1 MRFTVQVSRAQ
12 RVGEARVSGIN
23 FVFDIWG
30 IGVGY
35 WFCVSFFFFF
45 RGGFLA
51 ELLRSRF
58 GGFLYLPAYIF
69 HGRQI
74 LLFSFDLKFANTSF
88 QYHMNLK
95 KKEREKSKD
104 DRIKRKI

>member
-1 MRFTVQVSRAQ
+1 MQLRPERSGHISRGFESSEGKGSLGTRFTVQVSRAQ

-35 WFCVSFFFFF
+35 WFCVSFFF

-51 ELLRSRF
+51 ELLRSRRF
-58 GGFLYLPAYIF
+58 GGFSYLPGYLDIF
-69 HGRQI
+69 RHLWNFRYYSPSI
-74 LLFSFDLKFANTSF
+74 
-88 QYHMNLK
+88 
-95 KKEREKSKD
+95 
-104 DRIKRKI
+104 

>member
-1 MRFTVQVSRAQ
+1 MGTRFTVQVSRAQ

-51 ELLRSRF
+51 ELLWSRRF
-58 GGFLYLPAYIF
+58 GGFLYL
-69 HGRQI
+69 
-74 LLFSFDLKFANTSF
+74 LSFTSF
-88 QYHMNLK
+88 M
-95 KKEREKSKD
+95 D
-104 DRIKRKI
+104 DARYYYSPSI

>member
-1 MRFTVQVSRAQ
+1 M
-12 RVGEARVSGIN
+12 
-23 FVFDIWG
+23 
-30 IGVGY
+30 
-35 WFCVSFFFFF
+35 
-45 RGGFLA
+45 
-51 ELLRSRF
+51 
-58 GGFLYLPAYIF
+58 PAYIF

>member
-1 MRFTVQVSRAQ
+1 MGTRFTVQVSRAQ

-51 ELLRSRF
+51 ELLWSRRF
-58 GGFLYLPAYIF
+58 GGFLYLLSFTSFMDANSDI
-69 HGRQI
+69 I
-74 LLFSFDLKFANTSF
+74 LLRFKITRIHPFNTT
-88 QYHMNLK
+88 
-95 KKEREKSKD
+95 
-104 DRIKRKI
+104 